1 VDIVRELLDP
11 CATSYSPLDV
21 DMASPD
27 VDNQTTTSKVPLEV
41 LPPSYP
47 VQDYVYNPRHM
58 LCLMCLTDE
67 LGMRFWGWWL
77 RERQLPPVSTQVQEN
92 CCLGFPCTQQRRADH
107 AREICKPTCEL
118 HFPF

>member
-1 VDIVRELLDP
+1 M
-11 CATSYSPLDV
+11 AT
-21 DMASPD
+21 PD

-41 LPPSYP
+41 LPPSHP
-47 VQDYVYNPRHM
+47 VQDYVYNSRHM

-77 RERQLPPVSTQVQEN
+77 RERQLPPVSAQVQEN

-107 AREICKPTCEL
+107 AREMDVSLPANYTLPLLTIPTKSAL
-118 HFPF
+118 LPSG